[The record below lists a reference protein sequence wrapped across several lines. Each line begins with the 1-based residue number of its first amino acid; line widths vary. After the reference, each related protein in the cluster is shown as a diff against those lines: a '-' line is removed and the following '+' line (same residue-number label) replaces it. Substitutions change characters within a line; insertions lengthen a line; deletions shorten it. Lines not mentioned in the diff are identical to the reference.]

1 MNNKNIFFLVVNFI
15 LLVLMIEEIVLD
27 LVRSFKC

>member
-1 MNNKNIFFLVVNFI
+1 MNNKNFFLVVNFI
-15 LLVLMIEEIVLD
+15 LLVLMIVEIVLD